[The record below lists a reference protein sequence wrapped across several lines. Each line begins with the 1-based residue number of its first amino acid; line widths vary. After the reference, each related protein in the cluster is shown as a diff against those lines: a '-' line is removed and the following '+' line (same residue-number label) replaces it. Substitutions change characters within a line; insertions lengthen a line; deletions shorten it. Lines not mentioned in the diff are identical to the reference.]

1 MLNGSFVISAET
13 DIIAPMP
20 HLSKAVT
27 RRLQRGG
34 DTVEIIIL
42 LGVTAVGGIIGT
54 VVGGLILDYIRNR
67 TK

>member
-1 MLNGSFVISAET
+1 MFRLRLTLPQELLNRANA
-13 DIIAPMP
+13 AP
-20 HLSKAVT
+20 LESGNST
-27 RRLQRGG
+27 LEEGG
-34 DTVEIIIL
+34 GILEIIVL

>member
-1 MLNGSFVISAET
+1 
-13 DIIAPMP
+13 MP

-27 RRLQRGG
+27 LAEGG
-34 DTVEIIIL
+34 DIMDILIL
-42 LGVTAVGGIIGT
+42 LGVTAVGGAIGT

>member
-1 MLNGSFVISAET
+1 
-13 DIIAPMP
+13 MP
-20 HLSKAVT
+20 HLSTAIT
-27 RRLQRGG
+27 LEEGG
-34 DTVEIIIL
+34 DIMEIIVL